1 MKQYKVLSLDIWDT
15 VIRRRCHPDEIKL
28 ATARYLYLT
37 EYQKLKPDYRDVQKL
52 LLSRVGAERL
62 IASRHSENEDD
73 EYYLKDVFA
82 YSLEEV
88 LSQKADIHSII
99 ENMYQAELDK
109 EIEMAYLDPSIIEKV
124 SQFDYE
130 KLGYISDFYAGSDFI
145 DKILERIGFPLELQ
159 FRFVSCEQH
168 LNKRSGKLFEKAL
181 SELNINAED
190 QLHIG
195 DNQYSDFEIPMSK
208 GIHAIRYL
216 PDGENQKR
224 KQKERM
230 YSICN
235 GVDMTSICDEFARYS
250 GLAGKVA
257 PFFTDFITWILES
270 CAKRNIKKIYYF
282 TREGE
287 FFIQLHDAI
296 AQNGIIPERVLPKAQ
311 VLEVSRVATFAASLR
326 EPTLE
331 ELMRLWNQYSVQS
344 MDAFAKSL
352 AMDEKLLQ
360 KWLKKYNVK
369 IDEVITYPWQD
380 SRIRSMFLDSD
391 FIKFFQNHIDTRK
404 KLLLDYCR
412 EKQID
417 DSRNETIAIV
427 DIGWRGTIQD
437 NLCYLFPNTQ
447 IVGFYL
453 ALEQFLNPQPM
464 NAEKYG
470 FMNGESNYLHLLRIV
485 SPIEM
490 LCNSP
495 FGSVIGYDEKNGEVI
510 AKRKNEIAEDQI
522 FEKYTGEEQ
531 RNILKVAVRF
541 CSLVRIHS
549 LMSEQTKDT
558 VYTKFADTLLNPQ
571 RCRDLPIHFFE
582 LQHNEEFGVGCFVDK
597 RFKLR
602 ADLMLMAVFSSNKR
616 KELKKFLVNTS
627 WPQGYLAKY
636 HLDALIPLLNKKL
649 GIL

>member
-15 VIRRRCHPDEIKL
+15 VIRRRCQPDEIKL

-62 IASRHSENEDD
+62 IASHHPENEDD
-73 EYYLKDVFA
+73 EYSLKDVFA

-88 LSQKADIHSII
+88 LAKKEDIHLII
-99 ENMYQAELDK
+99 ENLYQAELDK
-109 EIEMAYLDPSIIEKV
+109 EMEMAYLDPSIVKKISE
-124 SQFDYE
+124 FDYE

-181 SELNINAED
+181 SELNIVPEE

-195 DNQYSDFEIPMSK
+195 DNQYSDYEIPIGK

-216 PDGENQKR
+216 PNEEQQKR

-230 YSICN
+230 YTIGN
-235 GVDMTSICDEFARYS
+235 GVDMTAAFDEVAQYK
-250 GLAGKVA
+250 GLAGKVT
-257 PFFTDFITWILES
+257 PFFTNFITWILES

-287 FFIQLHDAI
+287 FFIQIHNTI
-296 AQNGIIPERVLPKAQ
+296 AKTSIIPECVLPKAR

-326 EPTLE
+326 EPTLK

-344 MDAFAKSL
+344 MGAFAKSL
-352 AMDEKLLQ
+352 ALDEKLLQ
-360 KWLKKYNVK
+360 KWLKKYHVN

-380 SRIRSMFLDSD
+380 PRIQSMFSDAD
-391 FIKFFQNHIDTRK
+391 FIRFFQNHIDVRK

-417 DSRNETIAIV
+417 DSNKETIAIV

-447 IVGFYL
+447 VVGFYL

-470 FMNGESNYLHLLRIV
+470 FMNGEANYQYLLRIV

-495 FGSVIGYDEKNGEVI
+495 FGSVIGYDAKNGKVI

-522 FEKYTGEEQ
+522 FEKYTGEKQ
-531 RNILKVAVRF
+531 REILEVAARF
-541 CSLVRIHS
+541 CKIIQTHS
-549 LMSEQTKDT
+549 LMSEQIKDK
-558 VYTKFADTLLNPQ
+558 VYTKFADTLINPQ

-602 ADLMLMAVFSSNKR
+602 ADLMLMAVFSRNKR
-616 KELKKFLVNTS
+616 KGLKDFLVNTS